1 MESAFYIAQRCLVF
15 TVYPHRKVTIDEDAL
30 KKELRDKKL
39 LFARYYTESQLV
51 TPPPPSIHRRRIQ
64 VLNQRRQMFIGGIA
78 SGKNL

>member
-39 LFARYYTESQLV
+39 LLARYYTESQLV
-51 TPPPPSIHRRRIQ
+51 TPPPSIHRRRIQ

>member
-39 LFARYYTESQLV
+39 LLARYYTESQLI
-51 TPPPPSIHRRRIQ
+51 TPPIHRRRIQ
-64 VLNQRRQMFIGGIA
+64 VLNQRRQTFIGGIA